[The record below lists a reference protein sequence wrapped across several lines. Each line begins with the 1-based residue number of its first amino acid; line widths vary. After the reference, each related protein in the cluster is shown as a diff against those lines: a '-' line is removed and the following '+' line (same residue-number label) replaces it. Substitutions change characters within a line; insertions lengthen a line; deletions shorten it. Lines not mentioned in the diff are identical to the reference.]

1 MTTRTKFI
9 LTYIGG
15 IVTGIVLVF
24 VFSYCVAMFYV
35 KHSDETNVVEMY
47 KEPTQTI
54 DIRKFEM
61 IQVLSDGSALASAEE
76 SGSYGVIVLFNASE
90 SDTYYDQQRITIPSN
105 KCLKQVG
112 TYRYVSRQDE
122 NKTVPVVEVFD
133 K

>member
-24 VFSYCVAMFYV
+24 AFGYCVAMSYV
-35 KHSDETNVVEMY
+35 NSDGTNAIEMY
-47 KEPTQTI
+47 EEPTQTI
-54 DIRKFEM
+54 DIRNFVV

-76 SGSYGVIVLFNASE
+76 LGNFGLIVLFKANDG
-90 SDTYYDQQRITIPSN
+90 DTYYDKQQIAIPSG

-112 TYRYVSRQDE
+112 TYRYVSRQEE

>member
-15 IVTGIVLVF
+15 IVTGVVLVF
-24 VFSYCVAMFYV
+24 VFGYCVAMSYV
-35 KHSDETNVVEMY
+35 NSDGTNAIEMY
-47 KEPTQTI
+47 EEPTQTI
-54 DIRKFEM
+54 DIRNFEV

-90 SDTYYDQQRITIPSN
+90 GDTYYDQQRITIPSD

-112 TYRYVSRQDE
+112 TYRYVSRQNE
-122 NKTVPVVEVFD
+122 NKTVPVVEIFD